1 MLSKEKKIKETSRS
15 LLDLWAYYERWGEI
29 LKWAFKIS
37 TSLERWEYMANKENT
52 FEFTFVFLSR
62 ALLRTLTTLIK
73 CHTNTAI
80 VVRDES
86 GIIFSHCR
94 LDFKVPEMLSEL
106 QKAT

>member
-1 MLSKEKKIKETSRS
+1 MHGKQGKH
-15 LLDLWAYYERWGEI
+15 LWV
-29 LKWAFKIS
+29 LH
-37 TSLERWEYMANKENT
+37 
-52 FEFTFVFLSR
+52 LSR

-106 QKAT
+106 QNVI